1 MTWKILLHSYRMIA
15 NNLAVVFRIA
25 LLPWFVV
32 ISLISMSNWIVFGHF
47 TPEPLGLQRA
57 QEYDAAYV
65 LGAFLLV
72 AIFIS
77 VNLWIMVGWHR
88 YILLAEA
95 PNGYFANWH
104 GRQNFDYFV
113 KGILIMLILLIPL
126 FAFGIVIA
134 LFGGVFAFLFL
145 LIFGVIFTFLYIR
158 ISLVLPAAALGVPM
172 KIGESWAVTKDAS
185 MTILGLAVMS
195 VGLGIVMGL
204 FDQLIGDQGIMTFVA
219 LFLNAAIGLLS
230 VSIITTLYGVLV
242 EGREL

>member
-15 NNLAVVFRIA
+15 NNLSVVFRIA
-25 LLPWFVV
+25 LMPWLVV
-32 ISLISMSNWIVFGHF
+32 VSLIFMSNLVRFGHF
-47 TPEPLGLQRA
+47 IPQPLDVQSA
-57 QEYDAAYV
+57 QDLGVGYV
-65 LGAFLLV
+65 IGAFLVV

-77 VNLWIMVGWHR
+77 VYLWVIVAWHR
-88 YILLAEA
+88 FILLAET

-113 KGILIMLILLIPL
+113 KGILIMLILLIPMI
-126 FAFGIVIA
+126 AFVIVIA
-134 LFGGVFAFLFL
+134 FFGVVYWFL
-145 LIFGVIFTFLYIR
+145 LLPIFGVIFSFLYIR

-172 KIGESWAVTKDAS
+172 KIGESWAITKDAS
-185 MTILGLAVMS
+185 MTILRLAVLS

>member
-15 NNLAVVFRIA
+15 NNLSVVFRIA
-25 LLPWFVV
+25 LVPWLVV
-32 ISLISMSNWIVFGHF
+32 ISLISMSNWIGFGHF

-57 QEYDAAYV
+57 QEYGAAYL

-77 VNLWIMVGWHR
+77 VNLWIIVGWHR
-88 YILLAEA
+88 FILLAET

-104 GRQNFDYFV
+104 GRQIFDYFV
-113 KGILIMLILLIPL
+113 KGIFIVLILLIPL
-126 FAFGIVIA
+126 FAFGV
-134 LFGGVFAFLFL
+134 VFSFLFL
-145 LIFGVIFTFLYIR
+145 LIFGVVFPFLYMR

-172 KIGESWAVTKDAS
+172 KIGESWAATKDAN
-185 MTILGLAVMS
+185 MILLGLAVILMGS
-195 VGLGIVMGL
+195 GIVMGL

-230 VSIITTLYGVLV
+230 VSILTTLYGVLV